1 MTVTVSQPPP
11 STAMRRVKVD
21 RVEQITTYRN
31 IRRKVDNIEAQRIM
45 YVFDQLQRRLLLL
58 GGFSAL
64 TAAQFE
70 KFPPSCHRLRQL
82 VAAEPVDQSEL
93 ADATRDAIR
102 DVSKSPGLCQVLRRK
117 TEVRVLKQVEL
128 IDQLRAAMMTRLTTT
143 QAEADDQIMAT
154 RLANSRRTDTQE
166 QIDTVKTELGQVNG
180 EKTAETQERYD
191 RILKLK
197 NDLDEVE
204 RATEQQKQQVMETTN
219 AEKQKIITKSDNL
232 QQQMIDQITP
242 LTTDHKKLVT
252 QHREAELEVRQR
264 KFRLETEVD
273 GLIAKYDDFMI
284 TQQDDIGVIQE
295 EYDVEKEQLD
305 ELRARYEKL
314 KVDYDRI
321 IEERRLAAEEEERQR
336 KELEMKTYNAT
347 VIQAFF
353 RSYKVRKMLK
363 AKAKKAKKGK
373 KSKKSK

>member
-1 MTVTVSQPPP
+1 
-11 STAMRRVKVD
+11 
-21 RVEQITTYRN
+21 
-31 IRRKVDNIEAQRIM
+31 
-45 YVFDQLQRRLLLL
+45 
-58 GGFSAL
+58 
-64 TAAQFE
+64 
-70 KFPPSCHRLRQL
+70 
-82 VAAEPVDQSEL
+82 
-93 ADATRDAIR
+93 
-102 DVSKSPGLCQVLRRK
+102 
-117 TEVRVLKQVEL
+117 
-128 IDQLRAAMMTRLTTT
+128 MTRLTTT

-204 RATEQQKQQVMETTN
+204 RATEQQKVVFKQRIFAHFSFQQQVMETTN

-252 QHREAELEVRQR
+252 QHREGMSFRISTSVFTHLAELEVRQR

-314 KVDYDRI
+314 KVISLMIDRASNRFLGWLRQNHWRTQI
-321 IEERRLAAEEEERQR
+321 GGGGRRAAAQRTWNEGQFWVVISMSMSTGFRRYFKSHFGVRAWQKTSERLIQQSLMMLFFVHFVYFFLTCPLLTYVNIQSNSDLQR
-336 KELEMKTYNAT
+336 HCYTGILPL
-347 VIQAFF
+347 VQ
-353 RSYKVRKMLK
+353 SP
-363 AKAKKAKKGK
+363 
-373 KSKKSK
+373 